1 MDSRIQL
8 DASFAALADPTQR
21 AILSRLALG
30 EATVSELAEPFEMT
44 QPAISQHLKVLE
56 AAGLIV
62 SRIDGT
68 RRPRRLSK
76 EGIEAMDRWLS
87 MLRKALERNYDRL
100 DAVLSTMDFNAKG
113 KRK

>member
-1 MDSRIQL
+1 MH
-8 DASFAALADPTQR
+8 
-21 AILSRLALG
+21 RLRRLPIPRG
-30 EATVSELAEPFEMT
+30 ERFC
-44 QPAISQHLKVLE
+44 
-56 AAGLIV
+56 
-62 SRIDGT
+62 RDGT